1 MAPES
6 MSRLADCRPAPS
18 TVSGAQPTRTPAAS
32 RRREQARGPP
42 ATSSV
47 SGFSL
52 HTCLPAAIAAPVTS
66 ACATGMVRFTIS
78 WTSGWPSASAGLP
91 QAGTP

>member
-6 MSRLADCRPAPS
+6 MSLLAVCRPAPS

-32 RRREQARGPP
+32 AWLSSARPA

-52 HTCLPAAIAAPVTS
+52 HTCLPAAMAAAITS
-66 ACATGMVRFTIS
+66 ACETGTVRFTTS
-78 WTSGWPSASAGLP
+78 WTSGWPSASAALP
-91 QAGTP
+91 HSGTP

>member
-18 TVSGAQPTRTPAAS
+18 TVSGAQPTRTPAARAAAS
-32 RRREQARGPP
+32 SARPP
-42 ATSSV
+42 GTSSV

-52 HTCLPAAIAAPVTS
+52 HTCLPAAIAAAVTP
-66 ACATGMVRFTIS
+66 ACAAGTVRFTMS
-78 WTSGWPSASAGLP
+78 S
-91 QAGTP
+91 TPG